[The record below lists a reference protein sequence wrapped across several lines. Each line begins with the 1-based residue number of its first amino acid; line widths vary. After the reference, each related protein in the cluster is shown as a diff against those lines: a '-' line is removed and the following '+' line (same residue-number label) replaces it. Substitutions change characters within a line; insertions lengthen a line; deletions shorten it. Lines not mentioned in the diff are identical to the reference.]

1 MISNG
6 GIFGSSAV
14 EGFLDAGVYA
24 DDSDGYNTLNSGANY
39 WKRHT
44 VSFWYRNDYA
54 NTIGTFLYGAYHGGQ
69 DHGGTFVGGDG
80 YVYHYTKYN
89 NGVAHNVKS
98 SSALSTAQRASNTW
112 HHFCLRM
119 PSSGTCQLHIDGTEM
134 LTFSANDYTDA
145 MGRYH
150 GGLPNSWPV
159 SNLSGS
165 PSWSYKGVTYMA
177 QLVITAGTS
186 PHAVTDV
193 LNSSD
198 GTAIDV
204 LDTDGSGTDLVTN
217 RSGSIGGSGFWLYGA
232 NSTTS
237 SLTHNSATDGQGD
250 SSFSSSGFALSTSGS
265 IFPVTGITT

>member
-54 NTIGTFLYGAYHGGQ
+54 NTIGTFLYGA
-69 DHGGTFVGGDG
+69 
-80 YVYHYTKYN
+80 
-89 NGVAHNVKS
+89 
-98 SSALSTAQRASNTW
+98 
-112 HHFCLRM
+112 
-119 PSSGTCQLHIDGTEM
+119 
-134 LTFSANDYTDA
+134 
-145 MGRYH
+145 YH